1 MVRNMVVL
9 NETYFG
15 AFLKSPN
22 IKVISNLILLV
33 TGIGYGAISIASNA
47 SYIASFDSS
56 LLQNILVPLIFIIF
70 GLLTAFITKIGL
82 AILLWASAKGLGGK
96 ALFREINLVSPV
108 ALLPGLLG
116 VPYLAGWGEGTIV
129 VAALLVTGIVWMY
142 FISAKILKTTQN
154 FSNKQ
159 AFLSAFLAF
168 LFLASVYYIVV
179 PS

>member
-1 MVRNMVVL
+1 MVVL

-33 TGIGYGAISIASNA
+33 IGVGYGAISIASNA
-47 SYIASFDSS
+47 SYIASFDSPV
-56 LLQNILVPLIFIIF
+56 LQNILVPLIFIIF
-70 GLLTAFITKIGL
+70 GLLSAVVTKIGL

-129 VAALLVTGIVWMY
+129 VIALLVTGIVWMY

-154 FSNKQ
+154 FTNKK
-159 AFLSAFLAF
+159 ALLAAFLAF

-179 PS
+179 P